1 MDSLLEPGTAFVRV
15 YFILAPGFALALL
28 IRLVRRLIREPRRR
42 WAVAAVGTCAL
53 GIWIAASWAV
63 FLLVFAKAWALAHRH
78 PIPPGPFP
86 EGWPIYA
93 FLAAYTALGAGL
105 VVGASRVPAP
115 PKKPVAAN
123 ANP

>member
-1 MDSLLEPGTAFVRV
+1 MDSLLEPGTAFIRV

-42 WAVAAVGTCAL
+42 WALAAVGACAL
-53 GIWIAASWAV
+53 GIWVGASSAMF
-63 FLLVFAKAWALAHRH
+63 FLVLGQAWQVAHRH

-93 FLAAYTALGAGL
+93 FLAAYIALGVGLLAGE
-105 VVGASRVPAP
+105 SRVPAP

-123 ANP
+123 PNP